1 MSAVVSGSIGIFVPF
16 FIFVLVLFM
25 YLHTIWLKNA
35 FNDHGYG
42 GKGVDVYPQKTVED
56 GISEFLG
63 VVGGV
68 DASKDGHGWQSN
80 DTQYGRQSA
89 GIRENPYKN
98 NRIPGSPWVDNA
110 PTSFRNTV

>member
-1 MSAVVSGSIGIFVPF
+1 
-16 FIFVLVLFM
+16 M

-42 GKGVDVYPQKTVED
+42 GKGVDVYPPKTVED

-68 DASKDGHGWQSN
+68 DASRDSTSHGWQGN

-89 GIRENPYKN
+89 SIRENPYKN
-98 NRIPGSPWVDNA
+98 NRIAGSPWIDNA
-110 PTSFRNTV
+110 PTSSVRNMV